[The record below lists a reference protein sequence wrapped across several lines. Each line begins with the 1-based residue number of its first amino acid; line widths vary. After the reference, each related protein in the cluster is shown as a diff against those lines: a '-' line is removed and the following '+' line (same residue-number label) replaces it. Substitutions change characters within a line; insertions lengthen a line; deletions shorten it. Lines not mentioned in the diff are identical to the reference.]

1 MRLLPAGIVLVL
13 AGCASLPADRGLAN
27 VNELVKARDP
37 GLAAKPTSMRA
48 QDKDLN
54 QQVDTLLAQ
63 PLTAER
69 AVGVALLRNPRV
81 RLEYARLG
89 LNQADWVEASRLSNP
104 VLSFSAMNSNVS
116 GDATKLGYGLAQNF
130 TDLLFIRSRSRLA
143 KAELIRLQAETALS
157 LQELAADVNEAYFEA
172 VGSAQIA
179 QMRTV
184 IAKAT
189 RTSADLAKRFHDA
202 GNINALELAREQ
214 AAAEQAELDQ
224 EAAQAE
230 AESARVTLNTLIG
243 LATNKSWQLD
253 ARLPLPVSDESS
265 AQELIDLGL
274 KQRLDLVAERMRVER
289 SDDVL
294 GLAKTLRWIPFL
306 EVGIAGERD
315 SDRSRSLGPTV
326 ALELPLFGKSGSG
339 VLRAEAL
346 QEQSRANVALLEGEV
361 ANGISKA
368 YARMVSARTRVLRHQ
383 RGLIPQREAI
393 VARTQ
398 ELQNYMIV
406 GQFEL
411 LLAKREEY
419 NAYEGYLAALRDYWK
434 SRVDLAR
441 AVGGALPSDTHIGEL
456 SISPIM
462 LPEAASAGT
471 GHAGH
476 NMPAMEGMDHSQD
489 GASAPLN
496 QPAMTSHD
504 MSNMGEMSGM
514 DHSGMTGMEAT
525 DSTVTPAPEAA
536 PTTSP
541 HQGH

>member
-1 MRLLPAGIVLVL
+1 MPTFMPSQAGLADPTALMRHGMRLLPAAIMLVL
-13 AGCASLPADRGLAN
+13 AGCASLPADRGLSS
-27 VNELVKARDP
+27 VNELVRARDP
-37 GLAAKPTSMRA
+37 SLAAKPVSIRA
-48 QDKDLN
+48 KEADLN

-89 LNQADWVEASRLSNP
+89 LSQADWVEASRLSNP

-116 GDATKLGYGLAQNF
+116 GDATRLGYGLAQNF

-143 KAELIRLQAETALS
+143 KTELTRLQAEAAVS
-157 LQELAADVNEAYFEA
+157 LQGLAADVNEAYFNA

-179 QMRTV
+179 QMRSV
-184 IAKAT
+184 IAKAA
-189 RTSADLAKRFHDA
+189 SASAELAKRFHEA

-214 AAAEQAELDQ
+214 AAAEQAQLDQ

-230 AESARVTLNTLIG
+230 AETARVTLNTLMG
-243 LATNKSWQLD
+243 LPPSRSWALD
-253 ARLPLPVSDESS
+253 ARLPLPVMDES
-265 AQELIDLGL
+265 AMQTLIDLGL
-274 KQRLDLVAERMRVER
+274 EQRLDLTAERLRAAR
-289 SDDVL
+289 SNDFL
-294 GLAKTLRWIPFL
+294 SLAKTLRWIPFL
-306 EVGIAGERD
+306 AVGIEGERD
-315 SDRSRSLGPTV
+315 FDRSRSLGPTI

-346 QEQSRANVALLEGEV
+346 QEQTIAHVSLLEGEI

-368 YARMVSARTRVLRHQ
+368 YARMVSARSRVERHRQ
-383 RGLIPQREAI
+383 GLIPQREAI

-419 NAYEGYLAALRDYWK
+419 TAYEGYLATLRDYWTA
-434 SRVDLAR
+434 RVALAR
-441 AVGGALPSDTHIGEL
+441 AVGGALPSDARIGEL
-456 SISPIM
+456 SVSPVV
-462 LPEAASAGT
+462 LPALAPAGSSHSMHMMK
-471 GHAGH
+471 G
-476 NMPAMEGMDHSQD
+476 MDMEGMGD
-489 GASAPLN
+489 
-496 QPAMTSHD
+496 
-504 MSNMGEMSGM
+504 MSGM
-514 DHSGMTGMEAT
+514 DHGSMTEPAT
-525 DSTVTPAPEAA
+525 LAPSPDSTPVQT
-536 PTTSP
+536 P